1 MNTTSSTFSDV
12 RSFYPSAID
21 AQRVYDPQ
29 TPDVDDDDEDAEPT
43 EPTGSSYNMAAIWT
57 PYIQVAFKV
66 GALWNIPCILY
77 DCCTHSDIA
86 TMLMSPEWESLSA
99 EHQHLFLVAHNKQK
113 HGARAVQEFLLTT
126 TAGNVLH
133 AMLAILLS

>member
-12 RSFYPSAID
+12 RSFYLSAID

-29 TPDVDDDDEDAEPT
+29 TPDDDDDDEDAEPT
-43 EPTGSSYNMAAIWT
+43 EPTGPSYNGCDLDIL
-57 PYIQVAFKV
+57 QVAFEV

-77 DCCTHSDIA
+77 DCCTYSDIA

-99 EHQHLFLVAHNKQK
+99 DHQHLFLVAHNKQK